1 MNELNNNLTLSSNKK
16 INRNILK
23 IRTENNCNEGI
34 SNFLIDGQNSSF
46 SDIKINFKELLSK
59 ANEKGILKSNSSSH
73 LSSLSILNISNIS
86 SSSLNL
92 KYVPKSK
99 LSFSKIKSIPLKN
112 NNKVNIETTLG
123 LKKPLFFL
131 SKGINEYDQLS
142 FKSKYMITIIQIMDK
157 YLKTRNNYI
166 EYISKDRKNEIDDYY
181 NQLKSYNNEFIN
193 FLFDDLGKNLD
204 FFLWKK
210 LVIYVLERIKN
221 HFKILENILI
231 ELSES
236 INKYNMLNKKNIALN
251 YSNLKV
257 EKMNNIL
264 NENYKSITEREKVYK
279 LKKIK
284 SFNSKSNNENMY
296 KLENFKLNSEIEDLT
311 LLLNKNKDYYKKYV
325 ELTNELENKNLSIKK
340 LNQSLY
346 QVTLDLNVKNA
357 ILSDIE
363 KKYEEKISNLKKE
376 NNFNIKNLDLLQ
388 KISVDDK
395 TKIKK
400 LQILQE
406 TVNERLIMLN
416 EEMQSWIYLYLKE
429 KKEHIQTKK
438 TLETCENIIRLKE
451 EV

>member
-142 FKSKYMITIIQIMDK
+142 FKSKYMVTIIQIMDK

-279 LKKIK
+279 LKKIN
-284 SFNSKSNNENMY
+284 SFNTKINIENIY

-357 ILSDIE
+357 ILNDIE
-363 KKYEEKISNLKKE
+363 KKYEEKISNLKNEK
-376 NNFNIKNLDLLQ
+376 NINIKNLDLLQ

>member
-231 ELSES
+231 ELSET

-279 LKKIK
+279 LNKIN
-284 SFNSKSNNENMY
+284 SFNTKSNIENIY

-357 ILSDIE
+357 ILNDIE

-376 NNFNIKNLDLLQ
+376 YNFNIKNLDLLQ

>member
-204 FFLWKK
+204 FFFMEKTCNLCF
-210 LVIYVLERIKN
+210 RKN
-221 HFKILENILI
+221 
-231 ELSES
+231 
-236 INKYNMLNKKNIALN
+236 
-251 YSNLKV
+251 
-257 EKMNNIL
+257 
-264 NENYKSITEREKVYK
+264 
-279 LKKIK
+279 
-284 SFNSKSNNENMY
+284 
-296 KLENFKLNSEIEDLT
+296 
-311 LLLNKNKDYYKKYV
+311 
-325 ELTNELENKNLSIKK
+325 
-340 LNQSLY
+340 
-346 QVTLDLNVKNA
+346 
-357 ILSDIE
+357 
-363 KKYEEKISNLKKE
+363 
-376 NNFNIKNLDLLQ
+376 
-388 KISVDDK
+388 
-395 TKIKK
+395 
-400 LQILQE
+400 
-406 TVNERLIMLN
+406 
-416 EEMQSWIYLYLKE
+416 
-429 KKEHIQTKK
+429 
-438 TLETCENIIRLKE
+438 
-451 EV
+451 

>member
-142 FKSKYMITIIQIMDK
+142 FKSKYMVTIIQIMDK

-210 LVIYVLERIKN
+210 LIIYVLERIKN

-279 LKKIK
+279 LKKIN
-284 SFNSKSNNENMY
+284 SFNTKINIENMY
-296 KLENFKLNSEIEDLT
+296 KLENLKLNSEIEDLT
-311 LLLNKNKDYYKKYV
+311 LLLNKNKEYYNKYV
-325 ELTNELENKNLSIKK
+325 ELTNELENKNLNIKK

-357 ILSDIE
+357 ILNDIE
-363 KKYEEKISNLKKE
+363 KKYEEKISNLKNEK
-376 NNFNIKNLDLLQ
+376 NINIKNLDLLQ

-406 TVNERLIMLN
+406 TLNERLVMLN

-429 KKEHIQTKK
+429 KNEHIQTKK

>member
-231 ELSES
+231 ELSET

-279 LKKIK
+279 LKKIN
-284 SFNSKSNNENMY
+284 SFNTKSNIENIY

-311 LLLNKNKDYYKKYV
+311 LLLNKNKEYYNKYV

-357 ILSDIE
+357 ILNDIE

-400 LQILQE
+400 LQISQE

>member
-231 ELSES
+231 ELSET

-279 LKKIK
+279 LKKIN
-284 SFNSKSNNENMY
+284 SFNTKSNIENIY

>member
-231 ELSES
+231 ELSET

-279 LKKIK
+279 LKKIN
-284 SFNSKSNNENMY
+284 SFNTKSNIENIY

-311 LLLNKNKDYYKKYV
+311 LLLNKNKEYYNKYV

-357 ILSDIE
+357 ILNDIE

>member
-231 ELSES
+231 ELSET

-279 LKKIK
+279 LKKIN
-284 SFNSKSNNENMY
+284 SFNTKSNIENIY

-311 LLLNKNKDYYKKYV
+311 LLLNKNKEYYNKYV

-357 ILSDIE
+357 ILNDIE

-376 NNFNIKNLDLLQ
+376 YNFNIKNLDLLQ

>member
-231 ELSES
+231 ELSET

-279 LKKIK
+279 LKKIN
-284 SFNSKSNNENMY
+284 SFNTKSNIENIY

-311 LLLNKNKDYYKKYV
+311 LLLNKNKEYYNKYV